1 MEISKEEL
9 VVCIEKARKKL
20 EDSIEGG
27 AEYSYI
33 YENSVEL
40 DRLIEIYI
48 AMKMKILC
56 RARMCGRQRSLG
68 DFVRETSANDKRV
81 FPFFTAELEKPF
93 DSYVFP

>member
-20 EDSIEGG
+20 EDSIEG

-48 AMKMKILC
+48 AM
-56 RARMCGRQRSLG
+56 
-68 DFVRETSANDKRV
+68 E
-81 FPFFTAELEKPF
+81 
-93 DSYVFP
+93 Y

>member
-33 YENSVEL
+33 YENSVDL
-40 DRLIEIYI
+40 GGRRVIYI
-48 AMKMKILC
+48 AM
-56 RARMCGRQRSLG
+56 
-68 DFVRETSANDKRV
+68 E
-81 FPFFTAELEKPF
+81 
-93 DSYVFP
+93 Y

>member
-1 MEISKEEL
+1 MSHIERDTAGKTDSGQKAVSLDTWRKRAWKFL

-48 AMKMKILC
+48 AM
-56 RARMCGRQRSLG
+56 
-68 DFVRETSANDKRV
+68 E
-81 FPFFTAELEKPF
+81 
-93 DSYVFP
+93 Y

>member
-20 EDSIEGG
+20 EDSIEGR
-27 AEYSYI
+27 ARPP
-33 YENSVEL
+33 
-40 DRLIEIYI
+40 DRDLHRYGIL
-48 AMKMKILC
+48 KMKILC

>member
-33 YENSVEL
+33 YENSVDL
-40 DRLIEIYI
+40 DGLSEI
-48 AMKMKILC
+48 KIT
-56 RARMCGRQRSLG
+56 M
-68 DFVRETSANDKRV
+68 E
-81 FPFFTAELEKPF
+81 
-93 DSYVFP
+93 Y

>member
-1 MEISKEEL
+1 MKSMLQVGITNAIKHVTYSWKNRFWPKSCVTGYLEEAGMEISKEEL

-48 AMKMKILC
+48 AM
-56 RARMCGRQRSLG
+56 
-68 DFVRETSANDKRV
+68 E
-81 FPFFTAELEKPF
+81 
-93 DSYVFP
+93 Y

>member
-9 VVCIEKARKKL
+9 VVCIETARKKL

-48 AMKMKILC
+48 AM
-56 RARMCGRQRSLG
+56 G
-68 DFVRETSANDKRV
+68 
-81 FPFFTAELEKPF
+81 
-93 DSYVFP
+93 Y

>member
-27 AEYSYI
+27 AECSYI

-48 AMKMKILC
+48 AM
-56 RARMCGRQRSLG
+56 
-68 DFVRETSANDKRV
+68 E
-81 FPFFTAELEKPF
+81 
-93 DSYVFP
+93 Y

>member
-9 VVCIEKARKKL
+9 VVCIEKPRKKL

-48 AMKMKILC
+48 AM
-56 RARMCGRQRSLG
+56 G
-68 DFVRETSANDKRV
+68 
-81 FPFFTAELEKPF
+81 
-93 DSYVFP
+93 Y